1 MRTVRLSPP
10 NGDPSLAAPMMLA
23 AVLMD
28 VGLYMADMKLPEE
41 RMGFARVLRRIGVK
55 IETHEAR
62 EVDGVMVADV
72 RVWPGPLFATEVLID
87 ETPMIERE
95 LPVIAFLMARARG
108 TSTIYNTK
116 ESFDFIHTVLE
127 SLDVRVTEEEN
138 DVVIWGTKRPLSGRV
153 YLGRDSYLAMA
164 VAVAAA
170 SPGFEI
176 ETFDY
181 GSGFERLYPNFWADL
196 KEVTG

>member
-1 MRTVRLSPP
+1 MRTVNLSPP
-10 NGDPSLAAPMMLA
+10 NGDPSLAAPMILA
-23 AVLMD
+23 SVLMD
-28 VGLYMADMKLPEE
+28 VGLYFSGLRIPEE

-72 RVWPGPLFATEVLID
+72 RVWPGPLFATIVPPHEFAAI
-87 ETPMIERE
+87 TAE

-108 TSTIYNTK
+108 ISTLYGVD
-116 ESFDFIHTVLE
+116 EDFDFIHTVLE
-127 SLDVRVTEEEN
+127 SLDVRVEADGD
-138 DVVIWGTKRPLSGRV
+138 DVVIWGTKRDLSGRV